1 MTDANQGQAPF
12 SGAQSAPISGSQ
24 HEGGEAQ
31 DHQAQQAKIKSLQ
44 RGDNVDMQGSAVLS
58 SSLVSLGQIGLNI
71 EANDRQAAPTNQP
84 NPEVLRLI

>member
-1 MTDANQGQAPF
+1 MTDANQSQASF

-24 HEGGEAQ
+24 HEGGEVQ

-44 RGDNVDMQGSAVLS
+44 RGDNVDMQGSAILS
-58 SSLVSLGQIGLNI
+58 SSLVSLGQIGLNV